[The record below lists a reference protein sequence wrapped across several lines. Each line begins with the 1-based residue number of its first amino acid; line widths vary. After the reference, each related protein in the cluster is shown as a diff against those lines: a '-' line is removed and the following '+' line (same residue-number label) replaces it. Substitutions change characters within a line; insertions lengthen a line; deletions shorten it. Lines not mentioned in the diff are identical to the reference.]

1 MLQKYNF
8 LLIWQTFIKTMVS
21 LQEQSQTSMTVN
33 EFYLQ
38 LKHTFPFAVTLKQD
52 AFLNKIARFV
62 LSENQDEL
70 FVLKGYAG
78 TGKTTLLSNLVNQLA
93 SVHLKYVMLAP
104 TGRAAK
110 VISNYAKRPAH
121 TIHKKIYYPK
131 KDKNSGLA
139 FTMQANKHKN
149 TIFIVDE
156 SSMISDHVTDAT
168 MYTHGS
174 LLDDLMYY
182 VYSGQNCKLI
192 IVGDTAQLPPVGM
205 DESPAL
211 LESKLALHYQ
221 MKVDHI
227 ELTEVMRQ
235 EEGSGILYN
244 ATELREQLQQEF
256 YDFFAFD
263 IKPFKDII
271 RLQDGYET
279 LDAIH
284 DAFSRKGTEE
294 TIFIVRSNKRANQ
307 YNQQIRM
314 RVLDLESELSSGD
327 YIMVV
332 KNNYFW
338 LKDSKAADFIANG
351 DILEIL
357 QIYRHHEL
365 YGFRFASVKVRMV
378 DYPDLAPFDT
388 IVLLDTLNSE
398 SASLTYEQSNR
409 LYQEVLLDYEDEPT
423 AYRRMQKVKNNE
435 YFNALQIKFAYAVTC
450 HKSQGGQW
458 DTVFIEQP
466 YLPEGISKDYMRWLY
481 TALTRAKEKVYLIGF
496 NDEFF
501 DE

>member
-1 MLQKYNF
+1 
-8 LLIWQTFIKTMVS
+8 
-21 LQEQSQTSMTVN
+21 MTIT

-38 LKHTFPFAVTLKQD
+38 LKNNFPFDVTLKQD
-52 AFLNKIARFV
+52 AFLKKISQFV
-62 LSENQDEL
+62 LNDNQDEI

-78 TGKTTLLSNLVNQLA
+78 TGKTTLLSVLVNQLPH
-93 SVHLKYVMLAP
+93 VNKKYVMLAP

-110 VISNYAKRPAH
+110 VISNYAKQPAF

-131 KDKNSGLA
+131 KDKNLGMA
-139 FTMQANKHKN
+139 FTMQSNKHKN
-149 TIFIVDE
+149 TVFIVDE
-156 SSMISDHVTDAT
+156 SSMISDNVTDAT

-174 LLDDLMYY
+174 LLDDLLYY

-211 LESKLALHYQ
+211 NESKLALNYH
-221 MKVDHI
+221 MKVDFI

-235 EEGSGILYN
+235 EEDSGILYN

-256 YDFFAFD
+256 YDFFEFD

-279 LDAIH
+279 LDAIT
-284 DAFSRKGTEE
+284 DAFSKKGSEE

-307 YNQQIRM
+307 YNQQIRT
-314 RVLDLESELSSGD
+314 RVLDNESEISAGD

-338 LKDSKAADFIANG
+338 LKDSKVTDFIANG
-351 DILEIL
+351 DVMEVQ
-357 QIYRHHEL
+357 QIYKHHEL
-365 YGFRFASVKVRMV
+365 YGFRFASVKVRMI
-378 DYPDLAPFDT
+378 DYPDMPAFDT
-388 IVLLDTLNSE
+388 IVLLDTLHSE
-398 SASLTYEQSNR
+398 SASLTYEQSNK
-409 LYQEVLLDYEDEPT
+409 LYQEVLLDYQDEIT
-423 AYRRMQKVKNNE
+423 AFRRMQKVKNNE

-466 YLPEGISKDYMRWLY
+466 YLPDGISKDYMRWLY

-496 NDEFF
+496 NDDFF
-501 DE
+501 NE

>member
-1 MLQKYNF
+1 
-8 LLIWQTFIKTMVS
+8 
-21 LQEQSQTSMTVN
+21 MTIT
-33 EFYLQ
+33 EFYQ
-38 LKHTFPFAVTLKQD
+38 KLKNNFPFDVTLKQD
-52 AFLNKIARFV
+52 AFLQKIAQFV

-78 TGKTTLLSNLVNQLA
+78 TGKTTLLSNLVNQL
-93 SVHLKYVMLAP
+93 SFVHRKYVMLAP

-110 VISNYAKRPAH
+110 VISNYAQQPAF

-131 KDKNSGLA
+131 KDKNSGIA
-139 FTMQANKHKN
+139 FTMQTNKHKN
-149 TIFIVDE
+149 TLFIVDE
-156 SSMISDHVTDAT
+156 SSMISDNVTDAT

-211 LESKLALHYQ
+211 DENKLSLHYQ
-221 MKVDHI
+221 MKVESI
-227 ELTEVMRQ
+227 ELIEVMRQ

-244 ATELREQLQQEF
+244 ATELREQLNQEF
-256 YDFFAFD
+256 YDFFEFD
-263 IKPFKDII
+263 VKHFKDII

-284 DAFSRKGTEE
+284 DAYSKKGSEE

-314 RVLDLESELSSGD
+314 RILDIESEISPGD
-327 YIMVV
+327 YVMVV

-338 LKDSKAADFIANG
+338 LKDSKTTDFIANG
-351 DILEIL
+351 DVMEIL
-357 QIYRHHEL
+357 QIYKYYEL
-365 YGFRFASVKVRMV
+365 YGFRFASVKVRMI
-378 DYPDLAPFDT
+378 DYPDLAAFDT
-388 IVLLDTLNSE
+388 IVLLDTLTSE
-398 SASLTYEQSNR
+398 SASLTYEQSNW
-409 LYQEVLLDYEDEPT
+409 LYQEVLLDYQDEIT

-466 YLPEGISKDYMRWLY
+466 YLPNGIDKDYMRWLY

-496 NDEFF
+496 NDDFF
-501 DE
+501 DQ

>member
-1 MLQKYNF
+1 
-8 LLIWQTFIKTMVS
+8 
-21 LQEQSQTSMTVN
+21 MTIT
-33 EFYLQ
+33 EFYQ
-38 LKHTFPFAVTLKQD
+38 HLKNTFPFDLTLKQD
-52 AFLNKIARFV
+52 AFLRKIAQFV
-62 LSENQDEL
+62 LSEHQDEI

-78 TGKTTLLSNLVNQLA
+78 TGKTTLLSNLVNQL
-93 SVHLKYVMLAP
+93 SLVRKKYVMLAP

-110 VISNYAKRPAH
+110 VISNYAKQPAF

-131 KDKNSGLA
+131 KNQQSGVA

-149 TIFIVDE
+149 TVFIVDE
-156 SSMISDHVTDAT
+156 SSMISDNVTDAT
-168 MYTHGS
+168 KYTHGT

-182 VYSGQNCKLI
+182 VYSGENCKLI

-211 LESKLALHYQ
+211 NEDRLALQYD
-221 MKVDHI
+221 MKVDFI

-235 EEGSGILYN
+235 EEDSGILYN

-256 YDFFAFD
+256 YDFFEFD
-263 IKPFKDII
+263 VKPFKDIV

-284 DAFSRKGTEE
+284 DAYSHKGNEE

-307 YNQQIRM
+307 YNQQIRT
-314 RVLDLESELSSGD
+314 RILDNDSEISAGD

-338 LKDSKAADFIANG
+338 LKESKVTDFIANG
-351 DILEIL
+351 DILEIM
-357 QIYRHHEL
+357 QIYRYHEL
-365 YGFRFASVKVRMV
+365 YGFRFASVKVRMI
-378 DYPDLAPFDT
+378 DYPDMAPFDT
-388 IVLLDTLNSE
+388 IVLLDTLHSE
-398 SASLTYEQSNR
+398 SASMTYEESNR
-409 LYQEVLLDYEDEPT
+409 LYQEVLLDYQDETT

-466 YLPEGISKDYMRWLY
+466 YLPDGISKDYMRWLY

-501 DE
+501 SE

>member
-1 MLQKYNF
+1 
-8 LLIWQTFIKTMVS
+8 
-21 LQEQSQTSMTVN
+21 MTITQ
-33 EFYLQ
+33 FYQQ
-38 LKHTFPFAVTLKQD
+38 LKDSFPFELTLKQD
-52 AFLNKIARFV
+52 AFLKKIAQFIV
-62 LSENQDEL
+62 SENQDEI

-93 SVHLKYVMLAP
+93 LVNKKYVMLAP

-110 VISNYAKRPAH
+110 VIANYAKQSAF

-131 KDKNSGLA
+131 KDKNSGVA

-156 SSMISDHVTDAT
+156 SSMIADNVTDAT

-211 LESKLALHYQ
+211 NESKLALNYQ
-221 MKVDHI
+221 MKVDFI

-235 EEGSGILYN
+235 EEHSGILYN
-244 ATELREQLQQEF
+244 ATELREQLMQEF
-256 YDFFAFD
+256 YDFFEFD
-263 IKPFKDII
+263 VKPFKDII

-284 DAFSRKGTEE
+284 DAYAQKGTEE

-307 YNQQIRM
+307 YNQQIRT
-314 RVLDLESELSSGD
+314 RILDNESEISAGD

-338 LKDSKAADFIANG
+338 LKDSKTADFIANG

-357 QIYRHHEL
+357 QIYKHHEL
-365 YGFRFASVKVRMV
+365 YGFRFASVKVRMI
-378 DYPDLAPFDT
+378 DYPDMLPFDT
-388 IVLLDTLNSE
+388 IVLLDTLHSE
-398 SASLTYEQSNR
+398 SASLTYEESNK
-409 LYQEVLLDYEDEPT
+409 LYQEVLLDYQDEIT
-423 AYRRMQKVKNNE
+423 AYRKMQKVKNNE

-466 YLPEGISKDYMRWLY
+466 YLPNGINKDYMRWLY

-496 NDEFF
+496 NDDFF
-501 DE
+501 T

>member
-1 MLQKYNF
+1 
-8 LLIWQTFIKTMVS
+8 
-21 LQEQSQTSMTVN
+21 MTIT
-33 EFYLQ
+33 EFYQ
-38 LKHTFPFAVTLKQD
+38 HLKNTFPFDLTLKQD
-52 AFLNKIARFV
+52 AFLRKIAQFV
-62 LSENQDEL
+62 LSEHQDEI

-78 TGKTTLLSNLVNQLA
+78 TGKTTLLSNLVNQL
-93 SVHLKYVMLAP
+93 SLVRKKYVMLAP

-110 VISNYAKRPAH
+110 VISNYAKQPAF

-131 KDKNSGLA
+131 KNQQSGVA

-149 TIFIVDE
+149 TVFIVDE
-156 SSMISDHVTDAT
+156 SSMISDNVTDAT

-182 VYSGQNCKLI
+182 VYSGENCKLI

-211 LESKLALHYQ
+211 NEDRLALQYD
-221 MKVDHI
+221 MKVDFI

-235 EEGSGILYN
+235 EEDSGILYN

-256 YDFFAFD
+256 YDFFEFD
-263 IKPFKDII
+263 VKPFKDIV

-284 DAFSRKGTEE
+284 DAYSHKGNEE

-307 YNQQIRM
+307 YNQQIRT
-314 RVLDLESELSSGD
+314 RILDNDSEISAGD

-338 LKDSKAADFIANG
+338 LKESKVTDFIANG
-351 DILEIL
+351 DILEIM
-357 QIYRHHEL
+357 QIYRYHEL
-365 YGFRFASVKVRMV
+365 YGFRFASVKVRLI
-378 DYPDLAPFDT
+378 DYPDMAPFDT
-388 IVLLDTLNSE
+388 IVLLDTLHSE
-398 SASLTYEQSNR
+398 SASMTYEESNR
-409 LYQEVLLDYEDEPT
+409 LYQEVLLDYQDETT

-466 YLPEGISKDYMRWLY
+466 YLPDGISKDYMRWLY

-501 DE
+501 SE

>member
-1 MLQKYNF
+1 
-8 LLIWQTFIKTMVS
+8 
-21 LQEQSQTSMTVN
+21 MTIT

-38 LKHTFPFAVTLKQD
+38 LKNSFPFDVTLKQD
-52 AFLNKIARFV
+52 AFLKKISHFV
-62 LSENQDEL
+62 LNDNQDEI

-78 TGKTTLLSNLVNQLA
+78 TGKTTLLSVLVNQLPH
-93 SVHLKYVMLAP
+93 VNKKYVMLAP

-110 VISNYAKRPAH
+110 VISNYAKQPAF

-131 KDKNSGLA
+131 KDKNLGMA

-156 SSMISDHVTDAT
+156 STMISDNVNDAT

-174 LLDDLMYY
+174 LLDDLLYY

-211 LESKLALHYQ
+211 NESKLALNYH
-221 MKVDHI
+221 MKVDFI

-235 EEGSGILYN
+235 EEDSGILYN

-256 YDFFAFD
+256 YDFFEFD
-263 IKPFKDII
+263 IKPFKDIV

-284 DAFSRKGTEE
+284 DAYSKKGSEE

-307 YNQQIRM
+307 YNQQIRT
-314 RVLDLESELSSGD
+314 RILDNESEISAGD

-338 LKDSKAADFIANG
+338 LKDSKVTDFIANG
-351 DILEIL
+351 DVMEVM
-357 QIYRHHEL
+357 QIYKHHEL
-365 YGFRFASVKVRMV
+365 YGFRFASVKVRMI
-378 DYPDLAPFDT
+378 DYPDMPAFDT
-388 IVLLDTLNSE
+388 IVLLDTLHSE
-398 SASLTYEQSNR
+398 SASLTYEQSNK
-409 LYQEVLLDYEDEPT
+409 LYQEVLLDYQDEIT
-423 AYRRMQKVKNNE
+423 AFRRMQKVKNNE

-466 YLPEGISKDYMRWLY
+466 YLPDGISKDYMRWLY

-496 NDEFF
+496 NDDFF
-501 DE
+501 SE